1 MWRTSKWQYV
11 ASVLGLLTRVA
22 IYCRRG
28 VARDACVR
36 KKGRGV
42 RMRRMCAADVCA
54 RANLEAQGDARPV
67 ILAKARG

>member
-22 IYCRRG
+22 IFCRRG

-36 KKGRGV
+36 KKLGARG
-42 RMRRMCAADVCA
+42 AYAEDVCGGCVRA
-54 RANLEAQGDARPV
+54 RKSRSPG
-67 ILAKARG
+67 